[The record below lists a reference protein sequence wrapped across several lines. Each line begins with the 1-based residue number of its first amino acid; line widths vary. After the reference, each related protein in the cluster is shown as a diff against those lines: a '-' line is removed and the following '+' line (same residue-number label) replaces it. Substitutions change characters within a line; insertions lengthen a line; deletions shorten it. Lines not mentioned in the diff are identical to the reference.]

1 MEWKFSFILKILY
14 VDDSPQERSQPSR
27 ADWSDQLPDVPQ
39 QDRGGRALR
48 CALLYLLLRQTSGL
62 FNIRC
67 LDIQKSDILFQGAI
81 QEVSELDEVSE
92 EIKIPTLNFPL
103 LPTVLIT
110 LAAYLISSCFFS
122 VYEMAIDTLFLCF
135 LQDSEINDGSKEK
148 PFYMSKYI
156 SNFI

>member
-1 MEWKFSFILKILY
+1 M
-14 VDDSPQERSQPSR
+14 
-27 ADWSDQLPDVPQ
+27 
-39 QDRGGRALR
+39 QD
-48 CALLYLLLRQTSGL
+48 
-62 FNIRC
+62 
-67 LDIQKSDILFQGAI
+67 
-81 QEVSELDEVSE
+81 VSELKDVSS
-92 EIKIPTLNFPL
+92 EIELPTLNFPL